1 MDDTVLFS
9 SKRQGIQWKLR
20 RLMNYCTQYDMKVNA
35 KKTKFM
41 VVNSEDRE
49 PLICNEMRIGFCE
62 KYMYLGNTIIA
73 CSLQEQIVSH
83 LKENMKQ
90 VHKFRAFLS
99 KNSEAPLYV
108 KMKVWSC
115 MLLSSLFYGAETWWT
130 SKLLKVNNIYLATLR
145 DCLGVRTTI
154 CNDVIYTEV
163 GLASASALVKDKQLK
178 FLAKVKSRSNYE
190 GSYLQ
195 KLISKSCQSQSPMG
209 KYLEKLEREDQD
221 PIKAELES
229 IKQKI
234 SNDQD
239 STRRRTYKQL
249 NVRLESPEVYHNQIF
264 IPEHHRIAFTRF
276 RVGSHRFR
284 IETGRWS
291 RTPRERRLCPCGE
304 VQDEVH
310 VVKNCDLLR
319 DVRARYSDINYDEIS
334 ETMNRG
340 NIPYLSKYIMI
351 SQKE

>member
-1 MDDTVLFS
+1 
-9 SKRQGIQWKLR
+9 
-20 RLMNYCTQYDMKVNA
+20 
-35 KKTKFM
+35 
-41 VVNSEDRE
+41 
-49 PLICNEMRIGFCE
+49 
-62 KYMYLGNTIIA
+62 
-73 CSLQEQIVSH
+73 
-83 LKENMKQ
+83 
-90 VHKFRAFLS
+90 
-99 KNSEAPLYV
+99 
-108 KMKVWSC
+108 
-115 MLLSSLFYGAETWWT
+115 
-130 SKLLKVNNIYLATLR
+130 
-145 DCLGVRTTI
+145 
-154 CNDVIYTEV
+154 
-163 GLASASALVKDKQLK
+163 
-178 FLAKVKSRSNYE
+178 
-190 GSYLQ
+190 
-195 KLISKSCQSQSPMG
+195 MG

-310 VVKNCDLLR
+310 VIKNCVLLR

-334 ETMNRG
+334 EIMNHG
-340 NIPYLSKYIMI
+340 NIAYLSKYIYDI
-351 SQKE
+351 TKKVNDLNGCV